1 MICKMINRDYQYMK
15 RAERLDDFKIKKGSL
30 YLFGH
35 DCEERSHACAD
46 LIKVKQP
53 DVTVLELEYV
63 DKDKMHIVGSIDPD
77 IPIGSQKAIMELI
90 RNYKYIYID
99 VTGMNVRIAAALLL
113 RIDSTNTEIHVVYAE
128 PHKYHREQYHK
139 EGEDNEWAGVID
151 GIMPLPGFSNFADPN
166 AEFIFCAFL
175 GFEGGRFT
183 HLLKEMQPMEEL
195 IIPVFGIP
203 GFRVEYPYNA
213 YWSNRKG
220 LKDSD
225 SSANVKFAS
234 ANSIVDAYMLLNRIK
249 KENDNKKIIVA
260 PIGTKPHTIA
270 AIAFAVKNFNNVEI
284 VYDNPK
290 KNESRSEGIGLIL
303 DCNMSKL
310 LKENP

>member
-1 MICKMINRDYQYMK
+1 MTNRDYQYMK
-15 RAERLDDFKIKKGSL
+15 RAERLDDFTIDSGSL
-30 YLFGH
+30 YLYGH
-35 DCEERSHACAD
+35 DHEERSYACANF
-46 LIKVKQP
+46 VKTKQV
-53 DVTVLELEYV
+53 DIIVLELDYV
-63 DKDKMHIVGSIDPD
+63 DKDKMHIVGTNIPD
-77 IPIGSQKAIMELI
+77 IQLGSQKAITEFI
-90 RNYKYIYID
+90 QKWGYKRVYID

-113 RIDSTNTEIHVVYAE
+113 RIERTDIEVHIVYAE
-128 PHKYHREQYHK
+128 PYKYHTEQFHK
-139 EGEDNEWAGVID
+139 EGNDHEWAGIID
-151 GIMPLPGFSNFADPN
+151 GIMPLPGFANFADPN
-166 AEFIFCAFL
+166 EEFLFCVFL

-183 HLLKEMQPMEEL
+183 HLLKEVQPMEEL

-203 GFRVEYPYNA
+203 GFRIEYPYNA

-225 SSANVKFAS
+225 SSANVKYAS

-249 KENDNKKIIVA
+249 KENDTHKMLIA
-260 PIGTKPHTIA
+260 PIGTTPHTIA
-270 AIAFAVKNFNNVEI
+270 AIAFAIKHFNDVEI

-290 KNESRSEGIGLIL
+290 KVESRSEGIGLIL